1 MARSQNEPA
10 VTLSLVDRL
19 IDEEPDNSREAPL
32 SRSQS
37 VRRHKAALQRDL
49 EWLLNSR
56 RIADE
61 PDDSFEET
69 NSSVYVYGLPDFS
82 SMSMSAPRDKQALQR
97 VLRETLRFFEPR
109 LANVRIIPLESDDK
123 TKRTQ
128 RFRIEGM
135 LLMDPAPEHISF
147 DTVMHLSSGNYEIK
161 GAANA

>member
-19 IDEEPDNSREAPL
+19 IDEEPDNSREAPM
-32 SRSQS
+32 SRSGS

-56 RIADE
+56 RIHDE
-61 PDDSFEET
+61 PEDSFEET
-69 NSSVYVYGLPDFS
+69 IRSVYVYGLPDFS
-82 SMSMSAPRDKQALQR
+82 SMSMHVARDKQTLQR
-97 VLRETLRFFEPR
+97 VLRDTLRFFEPR
-109 LANVRIIPLESDDK
+109 LANVRIIPLESDDT

-128 RFRIEGM
+128 RFRIEAM

-147 DTVMHLSSGNYEIK
+147 DTVLRLSSGEYEIK